1 MIRVRKSAK
10 QKRELRTG
18 NSVQGDTS
26 LSVLGMALFRAF
38 RGPYGFSYYDSLR
51 SEVSVDKTFASVIYV
66 CVLLYVAAIFATLG
80 SRRKSRFKSFFAL
93 TFNFTVIMIILVTL
107 CGHSWKE
114 GFINAQT
121 TYIDYSEEKVDAK
134 IGLSFSLAS
143 VNMTLKGEI
152 SQNSTVYYNERLF
165 LFNADELQIQ
175 RGHKF
180 QLGLP
185 SPILTLTNYMCFEGS
200 DLMWGRYFRTAG
212 YYAYILLCA
221 TLTFWI
227 ITVILMCS
235 VVFYGSV
242 MFLIS
247 GLTMCITAIVYHL
260 LQPPHPIQIPF
271 GEEVLRL
278 SYGWCFYLVLV
289 TGIIISAI
297 GLFFVALNAFDPN
310 RLHCL
315 FGFENEEDAEE
326 MYNADGYNRKNE
338 LALNG
343 SVNLGYSAE
352 MKICKPIENQA
363 SEPNLNLV
371 NNSLNKRITHPSSS
385 NTFSTPNSLD
395 RSRDNTQEINDKLS
409 PNGDFS
415 HVVVVNENE
424 HL

>member
-1 MIRVRKSAK
+1 MLQEK
-10 QKRELRTG
+10 T
-18 NSVQGDTS
+18 
-26 LSVLGMALFRAF
+26 MALFRAF

-51 SEVSVDKTFASVIYV
+51 SEVSVDKTFVSVIYM
-66 CVLLYVAAIFATLG
+66 CGLLYVAAIFATLG

-93 TFNFTVIMIILVTL
+93 TFNFTVIMIILVCL

-114 GFINAQT
+114 GFVNAQT
-121 TYIDYSEEKVDAK
+121 TYIDYSEEKIDAK

-152 SQNSTVYYNERLF
+152 SQNSTVYYNEQLF
-165 LFNADELQIQ
+165 LFDADELQIQ

-185 SPILTLTNYMCFEGS
+185 SPILTLTDYICFEGS
-200 DLMWGRYFRTAG
+200 DLMWGKYLRTAG
-212 YYAYILLCA
+212 YYAYILLCS

-289 TGIIISAI
+289 TGIITSVI
-297 GLFFVALNAFDPN
+297 GLFFVALNCFDPN

-315 FGFENEEDAEE
+315 FGFENEEDTEE
-326 MYNADGYNRKNE
+326 MSNADGYNRKNE

-343 SVNLGYSAE
+343 NVNLGYNAE
-352 MKICKPIENQA
+352 MKICKSIENQA
-363 SEPNLNLV
+363 GEPNLNLV
-371 NNSLNKRITHPSSS
+371 NNSLNKHITYPSSS
-385 NTFSTPNSLD
+385 NMFSTPNSLEK
-395 RSRDNTQEINDKLS
+395 SQDNIQEINDKLR
-409 PNGDFS
+409 PNGDLS

-424 HL
+424 RL